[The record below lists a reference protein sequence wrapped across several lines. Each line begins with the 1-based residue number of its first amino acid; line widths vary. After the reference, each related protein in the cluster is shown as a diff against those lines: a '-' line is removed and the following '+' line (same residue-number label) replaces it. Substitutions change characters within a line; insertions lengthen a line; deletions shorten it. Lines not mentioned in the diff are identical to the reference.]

1 VTDIPKNF
9 CIAPWVHSYIMP
21 NGGIF
26 PCCTTPYNK
35 PFHVLKPGDKI
46 EDYYNTDNFTKIR
59 REFMAGKRPVSCSEC
74 FIKED
79 DGIKSERIKHF
90 KKWDKDYA
98 DVISRTSSEG
108 VFSEPKLKYLDI
120 RESNLCNYKCRMCS
134 THSSSKWLQEDKE
147 LRGEILPGYR
157 RAGINPVTGIMK
169 AGADY
174 SSYDLSEV
182 EEIHFAGGEPL
193 IMQETY
199 DIIEALKI
207 QRPDNFNLVDI
218 NIITNASKLTW
229 KSNDI
234 LESVKDFDYV
244 GVSCSIDGMDLRH
257 DYLRNGGINDWYRVK
272 HNIQTLVDWKEEL
285 STVNMRRSSNKRRTV
300 RFHTTITWANLYHV
314 WDLYEQ
320 YHLTSKAKMTLNFS
334 LDPIGIGVD
343 SLPQEELQRAIDF
356 YSSKPHSPEI
366 QTIITFLKSQVDKK
380 PDHKVWHDLKR
391 LKKYY
396 TILDGWRD
404 QDFCTAFPEW
414 SELWEKIGDCS
425 GVTHSLEFTR
435 GD

>member
-1 VTDIPKNF
+1 MTDIPKNF
-9 CIAPWVHSYIMP
+9 CMAPWVHTYVMP
-21 NGGIF
+21 NGGVF
-26 PCCTTPYNK
+26 PCCTTPYNR
-35 PFHVLKPGDKI
+35 PFAQVESGVTKL
-46 EDYYNTDNFTKIR
+46 EDYYNTPKFTKIR
-59 REFMAGKRPVSCSEC
+59 QEFMAGKRPASCIDC
-74 FIKED
+74 WKKED
-79 DGIKSERIKHF
+79 GGIKSERIKHY
-90 KKWDKDYA
+90 KKWNKDYA

-108 VFSEPKLKYLDI
+108 VFSKPKLKYLDI

-147 LRGEILPGYR
+147 LRGEILPMYSK
-157 RAGINPVTGIMK
+157 AGINPITGIMR
-169 AGADY
+169 AGVDY

-199 DIIEALKI
+199 DIIDAVKA
-207 QRPDNFNLVDI
+207 QRPDDYNLVDI

-234 LESVKDFDYV
+234 LESIKGFDYA
-244 GVSCSIDGMDLRH
+244 GISCSIDGMDLRH
-257 DYLRNGGINDWYRVK
+257 DYLRNGGVNDWHRVK
-272 HNIQTLVDWKEEL
+272 QNIDTLVDWKKE
-285 STVNMRRSSNKRRTV
+285 STEANKRQV

-320 YHLTSKAKMTLNFS
+320 YHLTGKAKMTLNFS

-343 SLPQEELQRAIDF
+343 SLPYKELQRAIDF
-356 YSSKPHSPEI
+356 YSSKPQSPEI
-366 QTIITFLKSQVDKK
+366 TDIITFLKSQVHKK
-380 PDHKVWHDLKR
+380 RDHKVWNDLKR